1 MVSSCSWHLVLGQAI
16 NSRIRIA
23 ERFILQIGCD
33 YVLGTDIAIDLG
45 TYAVKIYVEGKG
57 MVVNEPSVVAVRA
70 DSDEVLAVGSDA
82 FAMLGRTS
90 DKIKVIHPLT
100 MGVISNFELARY
112 LVNYYIQ
119 QLGGSKLM
127 HTHVMPRAV
136 VSLPC
141 QITGVER
148 RAIVNSVSR
157 ARVRRVYSIDEPVAA
172 AMGAGVDVANP
183 HGSLVIDVGAGAT
196 DMGVISLG
204 GLSIARSIKVAGFA
218 FDQAII
224 RYVRNKYDLIIGDR
238 MAESCKVAVGGV
250 LQRPEPLA
258 CRIKGRDANTGL
270 PAWVDVTS
278 EELVAP
284 MLDPAAEIAHIL
296 QEMLEK
302 TPPELLGDVYVDGVV
317 MTGGSAKLFGLS
329 EYLADKVKMPVHI
342 AEDAD
347 ICVALGAGKAI
358 SFMDDAENKEYGI
371 INPLSAVY

>member
-1 MVSSCSWHLVLGQAI
+1 M
-16 NSRIRIA
+16 
-23 ERFILQIGCD
+23 
-33 YVLGTDIAIDLG
+33 LGTDIAIDLG
-45 TYAVKIYVEGKG
+45 TYAVKVYVEGKG
-57 MVVNEPSVVAVRA
+57 IVVNEPAVVAVRTA
-70 DSDEVLAVGSDA
+70 TDEVLAVGSKA
-82 FAMLGRTS
+82 FDMLGRTS
-90 DKIKVIHPLT
+90 DQIKVIHPLT
-100 MGVISNFELARY
+100 MGVISDFELARY
-112 LVNYYIQ
+112 MVNYYIQ
-119 QLGGSKLM
+119 QLGEKRII

-157 ARVRRVYSIDEPVAA
+157 ARVRRVYSIDEPVSA

-204 GLSIARSIKVAGFA
+204 GLSIARSIKTAGFA

-224 RYVRNKYDLIIGDR
+224 HYVRNKYDLIIGDR
-238 MAESCKVAVGGV
+238 MAESCKIAAGGII
-250 LQRPEPLA
+250 QRPEPVV

-270 PAWVDVTS
+270 PAWVDVNS

-284 MLDPAAEIAHIL
+284 LLDPAAEITHIL

-302 TPPELLGDVYVDGVV
+302 TPPELLGDIYVDGIV
-317 MTGGSAKLFGLS
+317 MTGGSAKLYGLS
-329 EYLADKVKMPVHI
+329 QYIADKVKMPVHV
-342 AEDAD
+342 AEDSD
-347 ICVALGAGKAI
+347 LCVALGAGKAI
-358 SFMDDAENKEYGI
+358 KYMDDAENKEYGV